1 MTMYYTELEGSEP
14 TVSIQVG
21 GTKYTLTNQSLA
33 QVIEDKDSLKAEL
46 EQAQRKIKSIGWD
59 VREFFESRREGN
71 NSNEDITCTVE
82 DINELLKDLG
92 VDQLTNTWSAT
103 VWISATITGIE
114 ACSKDEAE
122 NIIKDNVEVN
132 YNDDGD
138 IWVDDVEVKS
148 VYPEA

>member
-1 MTMYYTELEGSEP
+1 MTMYYTEVDGTEP

-33 QVIEDKDSLKAEL
+33 QIIEDKDSLKEEL
-46 EQAQRKIKSIGWD
+46 DQAQRKIKSMGWD
-59 VREFFESRREGN
+59 VREFFESRKDGN
-71 NSNEDITCTVE
+71 NTDDITCTVE
-82 DINELLKDLG
+82 DINELLSSLG

-114 ACSKDEAE
+114 ASSKDEAE
-122 NIIKDNVEVN
+122 NIIKDNIDVN

>member
-1 MTMYYTELEGSEP
+1 MYYTELEGSEP

-33 QVIEDKDSLKAEL
+33 QIIEDKDSLKAEL

-59 VREFFESRREGN
+59 VREFFESRKDGN
-71 NSNEDITCTVE
+71 NTDDITCTVE

-148 VYPEA
+148 IYPEA

>member
-33 QVIEDKDSLKAEL
+33 QIIEDKDSLKAEL

-59 VREFFESRREGN
+59 VREFFESRKDGN
-71 NSNEDITCTVE
+71 NTDDITCTVE

-114 ACSKDEAE
+114 APDKEAAE
-122 NIIKDNVEVN
+122 EMAKDNIEVN

-138 IWVDDVEVKS
+138 IWVDDVEVQS
-148 VYPEA
+148 VHAEA

>member
-1 MTMYYTELEGSEP
+1 MYYTELEGSEP

-33 QVIEDKDSLKAEL
+33 QIIEDKDSLKAEL

-59 VREFFESRREGN
+59 VREFFESRKNGN
-71 NSNEDITCTVE
+71 NTDDITCTVE

-138 IWVDDVEVKS
+138 IWVDDIDVQS
-148 VYPEA
+148 VHAEA

>member
-1 MTMYYTELEGSEP
+1 MYYTELEGSEP

-33 QVIEDKDSLKAEL
+33 QIIEDKDSLKAEL

-59 VREFFESRREGN
+59 VREFFESRKDGN
-71 NSNEDITCTVE
+71 NTDDITCTVE
-82 DINELLKDLG
+82 DINELLSSLG

-114 ACSKDEAE
+114 ASSKDEAE

>member
-1 MTMYYTELEGSEP
+1 MTMYYTELDGSEP

-33 QVIEDKDSLKAEL
+33 QIIEDKDSLKEEL
-46 EQAQRKIKSIGWD
+46 DQAQRKAKSMGWD
-59 VREFFESRREGN
+59 VREFFESRKDGN
-71 NSNEDITCTVE
+71 NTDDITCTVE
-82 DINELLKDLG
+82 DINELLSSLG

>member
-1 MTMYYTELEGSEP
+1 MYYTELEGSEP

-59 VREFFESRREGN
+59 VREFFESRKDGN
-71 NSNEDITCTVE
+71 NTDDITCTVE

-114 ACSKDEAE
+114 ASSKDEAE

>member
-33 QVIEDKDSLKAEL
+33 QIIEDKDSLKEEL
-46 EQAQRKIKSIGWD
+46 EQAQRKVKSIGWD
-59 VREFFESRREGN
+59 VREFFESRKDGN
-71 NSNEDITCTVE
+71 NTDDITCTVE
-82 DINELLKDLG
+82 DINELLSSLG